1 MECRFENC
9 NLSLCQVVGT
19 GFQQVHFSDCKL
31 SGVDFTASRDFLF
44 SVQFSRCVIE
54 YALFSRKKMKKSH
67 FSDCRICECDFA
79 DCDLTE
85 AVFSHC
91 DLSRTAFYHTKLS
104 KADMRTAFNFH
115 IDPEENDL
123 RQALFSPEGA
133 IALLQ
138 KYKLVIG

>member
-1 MECRFENC
+1 
-9 NLSLCQVVGT
+9 
-19 GFQQVHFSDCKL
+19 
-31 SGVDFTASRDFLF
+31 
-44 SVQFSRCVIE
+44 
-54 YALFSRKKMKKSH
+54 MKKSH